1 MGNTLEGQ
9 AAQVDVIIIGGGPT
23 GLGAA
28 YRLKQYGYENWLLL
42 DAEKYPGGLAG
53 SIKTSEGFRFD
64 HGYKTLSSHYEYFD
78 KIIDAFY
85 CADNGRVMETRK
97 RNNFVY
103 IRGKLVR
110 YPVQSNLAGLPV
122 AEKQACVMDLVKA
135 KLEAKEADK
144 DKEHANLDEFLV
156 SEWGE
161 TLCNLFFRPYIFKS
175 WAYPTGKLRSDW
187 VQIKIPPADLSEDLK
202 RVMNDEQEDPGWG
215 TEAETM
221 YPSKGG
227 LVGVWRSISKSLPK
241 SNVRFKNEISELDIE
256 ANKIVTKGGLEIKY
270 KQLISTMPLTSL
282 LELSGRSDLAENMV
296 SSSLFVVCLGVRGAT
311 NHTDVS
317 GCIYYPESDTIF
329 HRACVFSNYDPD
341 SLPSPDTKLHTI
353 RLAKSAS
360 TEENTEEKAGPYWS
374 LMLEVSGG
382 PLKTIQEATVV
393 DDVIRDACSVGLLR
407 DEDEIVSIHLTEMT
421 HGYPLPTIGSYERVD
436 EALRW
441 LKAKDIWSRGRFG
454 AFKYEAGDLDH
465 CLIQGVEAVD
475 NMLKGIPER
484 CIREP
489 MEANRAVKHHLPS
502 YDVPTLSDVGSLA
515 APEIH
520 VDENGSIVSDDT
532 IDPLVTSDSE
542 QSINAGSVRSAITT
556 EPNAASDAESG

>member
-1 MGNTLEGQ
+1 Q

-28 YRLKQYGYENWLLL
+28 YRVIFEIHRNLCYVVQQPCCCYNNIQLFAICK
-42 DAEKYPGGLAG
+42 
-53 SIKTSEGFRFD
+53 
-64 HGYKTLSSHYEYFD
+64 GYKTLSSHYEYFD
-78 KIIDAFY
+78 KMIDAFY
-85 CADNGRVMETRK
+85 CPDNGRVMETRK

-103 IRGKLVR
+103 IRGKLVK
-110 YPVQSNLAGLPV
+110 YPVQSNLGGLPV
-122 AEKQACVMDLVKA
+122 SEKQACVMDLVKA

-144 DKEHANLDEFLV
+144 DKKHANLDEFLV

-202 RVMNDEQEDPGWG
+202 RVMNDEYDIGWG

-256 ANKIVTKGGLEIKY
+256 EKKIVTKGGLEIKY

-341 SLPSPDTKLHTI
+341 SLPPPDTKLHTI

-360 TEENTEEKAGPYWS
+360 NEENTEEKAGPYWS

-393 DDVIRDACSVGLLR
+393 LSPPVLVDDVIRDACSVGLLR
-407 DEDEIVSIHLTEMT
+407 DDDEIVSIHLTEMT
-421 HGYPLPTIGSYERVD
+421 HGYPLPTIGGYERVD

-489 MEANRAVKHHLPS
+489 
-502 YDVPTLSDVGSLA
+502 
-515 APEIH
+515 
-520 VDENGSIVSDDT
+520 
-532 IDPLVTSDSE
+532 
-542 QSINAGSVRSAITT
+542 
-556 EPNAASDAESG
+556 